1 MLHGVNPL
9 TGILLKMLGLTIES
23 AGRFRDSFLNSD
35 GTRILIYTRNGGG
48 NRESYE
54 EIIKALQEHPQYVD
68 DYDDDFDC
76 TYATFEFNVP
86 EKYLEF
92 TKTISSGENPKSI
105 GEKFKD
111 TIEQLVK
118 ENEKI

>member
-1 MLHGVNPL
+1 MLHGVNPMS
-9 TGILLKMLGLTIES
+9 GILLRMLDLTIES
-23 AGRFRDSFLNSD
+23 VGRFRDSFLNSD
-35 GTRILIYTRNGGG
+35 GTSILIYTRNGGG

-54 EIIKALQEHPQYVD
+54 EIIKALQEHPQYIT

-86 EKYLEF
+86 EKYLEL
-92 TKTISSGENPKSI
+92 TKSISSGENPKSI

-118 ENEKI
+118 ENEKT